1 MRLPRHIDCTTVAH
15 RVIAYLGQSRIL
27 AENWGV
33 GEDLRSADAGDA
45 VAEDEVFDGVDWNV
59 ERLRLTAASQA
70 FVNSS

>member
-45 VAEDEVFDGVDWNV
+45 VAEDEVFDGVD
-59 ERLRLTAASQA
+59 
-70 FVNSS
+70 